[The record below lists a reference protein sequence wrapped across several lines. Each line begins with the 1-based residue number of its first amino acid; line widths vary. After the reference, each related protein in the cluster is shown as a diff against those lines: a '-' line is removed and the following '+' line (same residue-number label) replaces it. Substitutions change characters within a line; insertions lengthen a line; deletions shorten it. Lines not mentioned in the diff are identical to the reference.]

1 MSWPNFDKREELAY
15 VHLRTVQAL
24 LIVQGCIAKLFFH
37 RVFSSLVKF
46 WEKLASVLQV
56 HSIFLFWPQ
65 DMIWGL
71 DFADFVEKQWENSPK
86 QNRNRSSATC
96 RKAPPSK
103 TAAGWS
109 VPSFICIDVIFPW
122 IQVSLTFSN
131 EIHTLLRKSKIV

>member
-1 MSWPNFDKREELAY
+1 MYSTSPFNCERMYSKFQISK
-15 VHLRTVQAL
+15 Q
-24 LIVQGCIAKLFFH
+24 FFH
-37 RVFSSLVKF
+37 RILSSFVKF

-131 EIHTLLRKSKIV
+131 EIHILLRKLEIV